1 MDSETE
7 PKGRVSTAGQSA
19 YEESVDVILTGIA
32 VILPLVVTVYI
43 LDAAMGILVSV
54 LDPVVRA
61 LVFFEVVTIV
71 ENSPIIEALQVLGLY
86 QSVASF
92 LAQLVALVLLVVI
105 VVSLGVLG
113 RHRYG
118 DRLIEYFDS
127 VFMAVPGIG
136 TVYKSFRRMS
146 EVMLES
152 EMENF
157 RSVKLVEFPRDGTYV
172 IGFETA
178 RPPMGVRDSVGVD
191 EMVTMF
197 LPLAPNPVMGGFLT
211 HMPRD
216 RVMDVDMTVEEGVR
230 NIITSGIGTQNM
242 EEGMTDEQL
251 EEFGFDPNEL
261 EGLSRAGDGAEDRE
275 AGVER
280 DDG

>member
-1 MDSETE
+1 M
-7 PKGRVSTAGQSA
+7 STAGQSA

-32 VILPLVVTVYI
+32 VILPLVITVYI
-43 LDAAMGILVSV
+43 LDAVMAILVSV

-71 ENSPIIEALQVLGLY
+71 ENSPVIEALRVLGLY
-86 QSVASF
+86 RSVASF

-105 VVSLGVLG
+105 VVGLGILG

-157 RSVKLVEFPRDGTYV
+157 RSVKLVEFPREGTYV

-178 RPPMGVRDSVGVD
+178 RPPLGVRDSVGVD
-191 EMVTMF
+191 DMVTLF

-211 HMPRD
+211 HMPGD
-216 RVMDVDMTVEEGVR
+216 RVMDVEMTVEEGVR
-230 NIITSGIGTQNM
+230 NIITSGIGTQDM
-242 EEGMTDEQL
+242 EEGMTEQQL
-251 EEFGFDPNEL
+251 EEFGFDPEEL
-261 EGLSRAGDGAEDRE
+261 DGFSTADGAEP
-275 AGVER
+275 
-280 DDG
+280 DDESSPEDETGSDDD